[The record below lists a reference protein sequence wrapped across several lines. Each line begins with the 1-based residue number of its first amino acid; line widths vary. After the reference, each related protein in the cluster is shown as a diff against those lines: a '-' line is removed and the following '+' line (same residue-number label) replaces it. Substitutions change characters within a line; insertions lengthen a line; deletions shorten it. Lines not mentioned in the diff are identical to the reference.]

1 MPMIRVEMFE
11 GRTADQKR
19 ELVKELTDDFL
30 RSCGGTRESV
40 AVVITESNSE
50 NWAVGGELV
59 ADKVPS

>member
-11 GRTADQKR
+11 GRKIDQKR
-19 ELVKELTDDFL
+19 ELVKELTDAFL

-50 NWAVGGELV
+50 NWAIGGQLV
-59 ADKVPS
+59 VDKAPG

>member
-11 GRTADQKR
+11 GRTAEQKR
-19 ELVKELTDDFL
+19 ALVKEVTDAFL

-50 NWAVGGELV
+50 NWAIGGELV
-59 ADKVPS
+59 ADKTPA